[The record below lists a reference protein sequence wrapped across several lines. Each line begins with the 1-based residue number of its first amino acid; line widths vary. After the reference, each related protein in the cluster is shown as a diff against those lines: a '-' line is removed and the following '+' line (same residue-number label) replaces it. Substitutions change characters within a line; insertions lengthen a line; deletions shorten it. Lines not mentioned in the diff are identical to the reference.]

1 LKAGIHKIFTETDVV
16 GDVSAPAMGNKKII
30 IKNIIIIII
39 YEYHQQ
45 IIMSSGAAAKAAC
58 PLPPI
63 PSWAKIAN
71 YRTMT
76 NEKKD
81 LAVAGNKNMQYEW
94 MVEEVNEFYEAIHLN
109 DPEEIRDEAMG
120 LIRTVQQFAGSK
132 RVVTLWGKVRKDV
145 SVVFP
150 SRAVFNATFKKWHA
164 KKLAKKQA
172 LDVVVDDLVRVSGI
186 RW

>member
-1 LKAGIHKIFTETDVV
+1 
-16 GDVSAPAMGNKKII
+16 MGNKNNNKKI

-45 IIMSSGAAAKAAC
+45 IIMSSGATAKAAC

-63 PSWAKIAN
+63 PSWAKIVK

-81 LAVAGNKNMQYEW
+81 MAVAGNKNAQYEW
-94 MVEEVNEFYEAIHLN
+94 MVEEVNEFYEAVHLN
-109 DPEEIRDEAMG
+109 DPVEIRDEAMG
-120 LIRTVQQFAGSK
+120 LIRTVQQFGGSK
-132 RVVTLWGKVRKDV
+132 RVLALWKKVRKDV
-145 SVVFP
+145 AVVFP
-150 SRAVFNATFKKWHA
+150 NRAVFDETFNKWHA

-172 LDVVVDDLVRVSGI
+172 LGVVVDDLLRVSGI

>member
-1 LKAGIHKIFTETDVV
+1 MVW
-16 GDVSAPAMGNKKII
+16 DVSAPATGNKIIIKKI

-45 IIMSSGAAAKAAC
+45 IIMSSGAAAKATC

-63 PSWAKIAN
+63 PSWAKIVK

-81 LAVAGNKNMQYEW
+81 MAVAGNKNAQYEW
-94 MVEEVNEFYEAIHLN
+94 MVEEVNEFYEAVHLN
-109 DPEEIRDEAMG
+109 DPVEIRDEAMG
-120 LIRTVQQFAGSK
+120 LIRTVQQFGESK
-132 RVVTLWGKVRKDV
+132 RVLALWKKVRKDV
-145 SVVFP
+145 AVVFP
-150 SRAVFNATFKKWHA
+150 NRAVFDETFNNWHA

-172 LDVVVDDLVRVSGI
+172 LGVVVDDLLRVSGI
-186 RW
+186 RWK